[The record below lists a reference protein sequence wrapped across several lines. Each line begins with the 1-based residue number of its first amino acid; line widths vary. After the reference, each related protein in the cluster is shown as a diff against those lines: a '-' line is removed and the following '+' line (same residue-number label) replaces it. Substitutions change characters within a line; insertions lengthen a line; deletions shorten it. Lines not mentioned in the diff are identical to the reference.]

1 MNAVVETQLTAA
13 LSKWYADHSTIRR
26 LWAIEDSTDLVVYVA
41 LEPSS
46 DGDDALPVWLA
57 NQHNWANDLRRA
69 TNREV
74 QLQLIVS
81 GEFEELDIRADAT
94 TIAELSWRQ
103 SWEH

>member
-1 MNAVVETQLTAA
+1 MNTVVATELTAA
-13 LSKWYADHSTIRR
+13 LTKWYADHSTIRC
-26 LWAIEDSTDLVVYVA
+26 LWAIEDAPDLVVYVA

-57 NQHNWANDLRRA
+57 NQQNWANDLRRA

-74 QLQLIVS
+74 QLQLVVS
-81 GEFEELDIRADAT
+81 GTLEDLDIRADAT
-94 TIAELSWRQ
+94 TIAQLSWRQ